1 MTGGYGVELS
11 LLDIHDAFTV
21 FPVSH
26 KELCHTLSPST
37 RSKEL
42 LMFQALLFGYK
53 VAPLLYSRFAAML
66 GRLLQS
72 GVPGEAGVSQIYLDD
87 TIWAFQGDLSSRT
100 SSLAFVLNT
109 VAALGG
115 RVSLGKGARSHQ
127 VTWVGVQLTLVDADN
142 LVVGL
147 PVKFINDLIGVL
159 EGWCKGYAPLK
170 ELRTVAGKLSWMGG
184 VLPRC
189 RWTTSVCYAVLTQ
202 ELREGEEGETSGVK
216 KASRSRP
223 GLFAVKRLEMAR
235 KWLLGYLRLALTR
248 PMRKVYLGPKLPA
261 EIVLTTDASP
271 EALGAM
277 LVLNGRPVA
286 AVFSLVEE
294 EDADQLL
301 FDKGQSS
308 SQAVLEILAVLM
320 ALKHWANKFFSA
332 RMQLQLQS
340 DSTAALAWSQKLSGS
355 SPGINFLGSELGLV
369 LEEIGVEELQPVHVP
384 GKANVECDFLSR
396 PSSWK
401 EVPMP
406 AALQGLTI
414 EPSVGRGSEFYKLP
428 TPRDAPDLW
437 GSKGGAVQGSQW
449 DAAT

>member
-369 LEEIGVEELQPVHVP
+369 LEEIGVEELV
-384 GKANVECDFLSR
+384 FLGSR
-396 PSSWK
+396 P
-401 EVPMP
+401 
-406 AALQGLTI
+406 LFGG
-414 EPSVGRGSEFYKLP
+414 GRDPF
-428 TPRDAPDLW
+428 APDTLLAERQHL
-437 GSKGGAVQGSQW
+437 GPRC
-449 DAAT
+449 TT